1 MPNAVLPNFDLTSN
15 AGGTMRYGSGKYT
28 YEVIEHWAK
37 LPEGWTFGWI
47 PAVGVDSRDRVFVY
61 SRSEHPLVIFDTDGN
76 FLEEWGYGLLKDAH
90 GIFIDKDDN
99 VFLTEREPH
108 CIHKFNAQGELLMTI
123 GTPGRQGA
131 NDGDPFRLPTD
142 VGIASTGEIFV
153 SDGYGNA
160 RVHKYSATGELI
172 KSWGSWGKGPGQ
184 FELSHCVRV
193 DRFDRVWVCD
203 RSNNRIQFFDLDGNY
218 LEEWTG
224 LAAPDQ
230 IHFDP
235 HEDVVYM
242 AELDQQVSIYT
253 FDRKLLAQW
262 GGRAKSDKPG
272 EFRAC
277 PHGIWTDS
285 HGDLYVSEV
294 QVNNRL
300 QKFVRVG

>member
-1 MPNAVLPNFDLTSN
+1 
-15 AGGTMRYGSGKYT
+15 MRYGSGKYT
-28 YEVIEHWAK
+28 YEVIENWAK

-47 PAVGVDSRDRVFVY
+47 PGVAVDSQDRVFVY

-76 FLEEWGYGLLKDAH
+76 FLEEWGYGLLQDAH
-90 GIFIDKDDN
+90 GIFIDRDDN
-99 VFLTEREPH
+99 VFLTERGPH
-108 CIHKFNAQGELLMTI
+108 CIHKFNRKGELLMTI
-123 GTPGRQGA
+123 GTPGQQGA

-142 VGIASTGEIFV
+142 VGIASNGDIFV

-160 RVHKYSATGELI
+160 RVHKYSPNGELI

-193 DRFDRVWVCD
+193 DRHDRVWVCD
-203 RSNNRIQFFDLDGNY
+203 RSNNRIQFFDVDGNY
-218 LEEWTG
+218 LDEWTG
-224 LAAPDQ
+224 LAAPDT

-235 HEDVVYM
+235 HEDVVYI

-253 FDRKLLAQW
+253 FDRQLLAQW
-262 GGRAKSDKPG
+262 GGRAKSEKPG

-285 HGDLYVSEV
+285 RGDLYVGEV
-294 QVNNRL
+294 QVDNRI
-300 QKFVRVG
+300 QKFVRAG